1 MRLTLLVV
9 SLAAAALAAP
19 NEACRRGSRTGICT
33 TQQACYDKG
42 GFFSQRECGNSLSI
56 GCCYNIPKA

>member
-1 MRLTLLVV
+1 MKLTLLVV

-19 NEACRRGSRTGICT
+19 NEACGRGSRTGICT

-42 GFFSQRECGNSLSI
+42 GFYVGRECGYSLST
-56 GCCYNIPKA
+56 GCCYNIPSA

>member
-1 MRLTLLVV
+1 MKLTLLVV

-19 NEACRRGSRTGICT
+19 NEACGRGSRTGICT

-42 GFFSQRECGNSLSI
+42 GFFNDRECGNSLPM
-56 GCCYNIPKA
+56 GCCYNIPTA